1 MLFVMENN
9 YTKDSFS
16 KLPLI
21 QICLMN
27 GLYTEPR
34 AFVPS
39 KLYVTANAKGL
50 LHNVYW
56 DKLNLLKMVN
66 RRPQ

>member
-1 MLFVMENN
+1 
-9 YTKDSFS
+9 
-16 KLPLI
+16 
-21 QICLMN
+21 MN

-39 KLYVTANAKGL
+39 KLYVIANAKGL